1 MADLIIELSADDL
14 AAAVTEYVA
23 KHHGLSGHV
32 EVTLTGSPAYDHFD
46 RPTGG
51 YTFGARARQK
61 KAPAREVSNG

>member
-23 KHHGLSGHV
+23 KHHGLSGYV
-32 EVTLTGSPAYDHFD
+32 EVTLTVSPAYDCFD